1 MGMYIYIYIYMLS
14 TSLEEAK
21 LLAGVEDSAAK
32 LAAATGQ
39 VDNGQ
44 GDVCG
49 GHLRLWER
57 LDSITTIR
65 ERSAGRAVHMEQ
77 VFHG

>member
-1 MGMYIYIYIYMLS
+1 MLS

-21 LLAGVEDSAAK
+21 LLAGVEHSTAK

-44 GDVCG
+44 GVWG
-49 GHLRLWER
+49 SPSPVGA
-57 LDSITTIR
+57 
-65 ERSAGRAVHMEQ
+65 AGQHNYYLEAKRGMGSRGASFPFPWMII
-77 VFHG
+77 

>member
-1 MGMYIYIYIYMLS
+1 MLS

-21 LLAGVEDSAAK
+21 LLAGVEDSTAK

-49 GHLRLWER
+49 GLRLWELR
-57 LDSITTIR
+57 DSITTIR
-65 ERSAGRAVHMEQ
+65 ERSVGRVHVEQ
-77 VFHG
+77 VFLFHG

>member
-1 MGMYIYIYIYMLS
+1 MLS

-21 LLAGVEDSAAK
+21 LLAGVEHSTAK

-49 GHLRLWER
+49 GRLRLWELR
-57 LDSITTIR
+57 DSITTIR
-65 ERSAGRAVHMEQ
+65 ERSVGRVHVEQ
-77 VFHG
+77 VFLFHG